1 MNRSRLVFGPVFIV
15 VGGLLLGEQAGLV
28 DTWSVVSSWWPAVL
42 LLSGLI
48 QVSTRPRNVVGGVT
62 TALVGGALLLFTLG
76 AIDTLA
82 LVWPVLMIG
91 LGAWLVL
98 GRLATTDTT
107 IDGGEIT
114 DLVAV
119 FDDQHVRAAPG
130 PWKGGSIITVFGDVC
145 LDLSATSRSEQP
157 AVLHVTT
164 LFGDLEVI
172 TPPGWQVEV
181 SGPEVFGDVHVPE
194 PSRPYPHRGPAD
206 QQPPVL
212 RLRTMLVAGD
222 VTVRSSPREVAVASD
237 V

>member
-15 VGGLLLGEQAGLV
+15 VGGLLLAEQAGQV
-28 DTWSVVSSWWPAVL
+28 DTWSVVSSWWPTVL
-42 LLSGLI
+42 LLSGSVQLA
-48 QVSTRPRNVVGGVT
+48 TRPRNVVGGVT
-62 TALVGGALLLFTLG
+62 TLLVGGALLLFTVG
-76 AIDTLA
+76 AVDTLA
-82 LVWPVLMIG
+82 LVWPVLLIG

-98 GRLATTDTT
+98 GRLAMTGTT
-107 IDGGEIT
+107 IDSGELT

-119 FDDQHVRAAPG
+119 FDDRQVRAAPG
-130 PWKGGSIITVFGDVC
+130 PWKGGSVITVFGDVH

-172 TPPGWQVEV
+172 TPPGWEVEA

-194 PSRPYPHRGPAD
+194 PARPQRGAAD
-206 QQPPVL
+206 RRPPVL
-212 RLRTMLVAGD
+212 RLRTMLIAGD
-222 VTVRSSPREVAVASD
+222 VTVRSSRQEVAVASD